1 MLPLCSTTAAYYYQ
15 HPQVCLY
22 GHRHTAAKCIMENNK
37 LHHFLKL
44 ADINRSKPLHL
55 PNTSFIIATNEP
67 PEYLLK
73 TDTAITNTF
82 KTLQLASK
90 GLHDS
95 LDASLNNMKLSFS
108 TTLSGLFNSS
118 KGVSS
123 KAGVIA
129 VDGLRHVIVALE
141 ELLAR
146 GVTLVVYGYASVK
159 DTLPPDLQSVLNSSE
174 DYVLRP
180 VGTAFQQ
187 VYIVFEGFEKS
198 VGIDPT
204 DPIVPFVILLGTSTT
219 LWVSYW
225 RLTYAGYAGDLSPKI
240 TLDLLNEKE
249 GIALIDVRPEAR
261 GCNLF

>member
-1 MLPLCSTTAAYYYQ
+1 M
-15 HPQVCLY
+15 
-22 GHRHTAAKCIMENNK
+22 
-37 LHHFLKL
+37 
-44 ADINRSKPLHL
+44 HL

-73 TDTAITNTF
+73 TGEQDNDVLFARMNEFLSALVCNTDTAITNTF

-95 LDASLNNMKLSFS
+95 LDASLNNLKLSFS
-108 TTLSGLFNSS
+108 TTLSGLLNSS

-219 LWVSYW
+219 LWYGLWSMFVSLFLNCMYL
-225 RLTYAGYAGDLSPKI
+225 RLT
-240 TLDLLNEKE
+240 
-249 GIALIDVRPEAR
+249 
-261 GCNLF
+261 